1 MSIRSCERCKFVDNP
16 SLRMKFASH
25 LTLLLAINSLAHAD
39 WKQWRGPTGQGH
51 AKAKLPV
58 KWSETEN
65 VTWRTSIPG
74 KGWSSPVIEENQ
86 IWFTTAF
93 ETPASETETKERLK
107 NNTGS
112 VPVYVLSKVRLHAI
126 CVDKRTGKLLHNVEV
141 ITKEDPQWVHKLNS
155 YASPTPIIENGKVY
169 CHFGAYGSAC
179 VDAKTGKVVWQNQKI
194 QIMHENGPGSTPVL
208 HKNELIFH
216 MDGSDKQ
223 FVVAL
228 NKNSGKE
235 KWRTTRSGTM
245 HTNPQL
251 KKSYGTPVIRKIDG
265 KPTLLSPGSNWLYAY
280 DPSSGKE
287 LWKVEYGGLGF
298 SLVPRPVTGHGMIF
312 MSTGFMKAK
321 LLAIRYEKTAKP
333 DIAWSYNRG
342 VSTQPSPLL
351 LGDELYF
358 VTESGGLVTCLD
370 AHTGEKNWVE
380 RIGGN
385 YSASPTSA
393 NGKIY
398 FHSREGETTVLQDGK
413 EFKVLAKNKLN
424 GQHMASA
431 AVDGNALILRT
442 DKALYR
448 IEQK

>member
-1 MSIRSCERCKFVDNP
+1 
-16 SLRMKFASH
+16 MKLTRLLIVLFAAS
-25 LTLLLAINSLAHAD
+25 LTLFAQKKPSYTPEQAD

-51 AKAKLPV
+51 ANAKLPTT
-58 KWSETEN
+58 WSETEN
-65 VTWRTSIPG
+65 VTWRTLIPG
-74 KGWSSPVIEENQ
+74 KGWSSPVIEGNQ
-86 IWFTTAF
+86 IWLTTAF
-93 ETPASETETKERLK
+93 ETSASEAEAKERLK

-112 VPVYVLSKVRLHAI
+112 VPVHVLSKVRLHAI
-126 CVDKRTGKLLHNVEV
+126 CVDKRTGKLVHNIEV
-141 ITKEDPQWVHKLNS
+141 IAKEDPQWVHKLNS

-169 CHFGAYGSAC
+169 CHFGAYGTTC
-179 VDAKTGKVVWQNQKI
+179 VDAKTGKVIWQNQKI
-194 QIMHENGPGSTPVL
+194 QVMHENGPGSTPVL
-208 HKNELIFH
+208 HKDVLIFH

-228 NKNSGKE
+228 DTNTGDQ

-245 HTNPQL
+245 HSNPQL
-251 KKSYGTPVIRKIDG
+251 KKSYGTPVIRKING

-321 LLAIRYEKTAKP
+321 LLAVRYEKTAKP
-333 DIAWSYNRG
+333 DIAWSYNRS

-351 LGDELYF
+351 VGDELYF
-358 VTESGGLVTCLD
+358 ITESGGLVTCLD

-385 YSASPTSA
+385 YSASPLHA

-398 FHSREGETTVLQDGK
+398 FHSREGETTVLQAGK
-413 EFKVLAKNKLN
+413 IFKVLAKNKLG

-448 IEQK
+448 IEK